1 MANRKRWVIIAFGV
15 CVLLVCIGIGALL
28 AVTAWVQQNVEVTPR
43 SATEAD
49 RDFAAVRSRFGTR
62 QPLLEL
68 VDGRPAFSSEH
79 TPGSP
84 DERRRLQ
91 TLHVLAW
98 DADDERLA
106 TLGIP
111 FWLLHLKSDPIR
123 FSSYASG
130 FDDHGVTLRPN
141 DIERYGPGIVLDT
154 TIPQGGRL
162 LLWAE

>member
-15 CVLLVCIGIGALL
+15 CVLLVFIGIGAIL

-49 RDFAAVRSRFGTR
+49 REFAAVRSRFGTR
-62 QPLLEL
+62 KPLLEV
-68 VDGRPAFSSEH
+68 VDGRPAYTSER
-79 TPGSP
+79 SP
-84 DERRRLQ
+84 AATTDGQSLQ

-98 DADDERLA
+98 DADEERLA
-106 TLGIP
+106 SLGIP
-111 FWLLHLKSDPIR
+111 FWLLRMKSDPIR
-123 FSSYASG
+123 FSAYASG
-130 FDDHGVTLRPN
+130 FDDEGVTLRPE

-154 TIPQGGRL
+154 TIPKGGRL